1 MVDSESLL
9 DHKVQGMRENK
20 QLPLDGSGGGKYCL
34 HTVSGFS

>member
-20 QLPLDGSGGGKYCL
+20 QLPLDGSRGGKYCL